1 MYKIYTDKTELFE
14 CKVTIEGASLS
25 NSQARLI
32 IESTDLSLLFKGD
45 IDESGNC
52 KIPIK
57 KLKGVLPENVKGEI
71 KLEVIAED
79 TYFIPWKSE
88 FSVETSK
95 KVTVEIKS
103 QDAQVILE
111 SAPKVQVTEV
121 KQAKPEPEKK
131 QEVETPIREHVIK
144 LIKLLVRENINLNN
158 ITIKKDR
165 VNNIIATYMRVK
177 DIKPTHTKQ
186 IVEGILNTLQK

>member
-1 MYKIYTDKTELFE
+1 MYKLFTDKPEIFE
-14 CKVTIEGASLS
+14 CNIKIDGASLA

-32 IESTDLSLLFKGD
+32 IESEHVNILFKGS
-45 IDESGNC
+45 IDENGKC

-57 KLKGVLPENVKGEI
+57 KLKGLLSESAKGEI

-79 TYFIPWKSE
+79 TYFLPWKSE
-88 FSVETSK
+88 FSVDASK
-95 KVTVEIKS
+95 KVTVEVKS

-111 SAPKVQVTEV
+111 TAPKVQVTEV
-121 KQAKPEPEKK
+121 KETKSEPQKK
-131 QEVETPIREHVIK
+131 EEVETPIREHVVK
-144 LIKLLVRENINLNN
+144 LIKLLVRENINLKN

-177 DIKPTHTKQ
+177 EIKSSHTKQ
-186 IVEGILNTLQK
+186 IVEGILQKLQ